1 MFYKKWFRISMY
13 LLKIATLLFLLNSIL
28 FSISPID
35 SLKLQISKS
44 EGIKT
49 IKLSIDLSKKLLE
62 RTKISEAIKYA
73 DYAVAESKKIGNKE
87 LEIKALAI
95 ISRGYLINGNV
106 TSAQVYCDSVMELS
120 QKAKY
125 KYGIGLGFQTKGI
138 LLSYYGKL
146 EEGLVYVDSSL
157 QIFDYDNFP
166 LERALSYQSKSTLSS
181 YIGKNDSSEY
191 YLKQALDIYKEN
203 NALYSY
209 ANLKLN
215 KALIQGTSLGQY
227 ENAIKN
233 ALETLP
239 FFEQI
244 DDTIKISTAT
254 SIIANCYDAIGNY
267 DKAIKYYIN
276 AILLSEKSGS
286 KLYLANFKNNLGEV
300 YKHKGDF
307 EKAYECYTKAL
318 EIFNELKL
326 IEGITVVKNNIGE
339 YYLSQK
345 KYDEALLY
353 FNESFSKV
361 DQTID
366 FYKSTI
372 LSRNIGIVYLKRNDY
387 NKAIFYLNNSVKFG
401 KKMELLEEIYPAYKS
416 LAEAYLEKEDY
427 KEAYKN
433 MALYSNGKDEFLKKS
448 NAERLTDVEIKYQTE
463 KKEKE
468 IEILT
473 KGQEIQNLQIA
484 NQRYITL
491 VLVVVLVLI
500 GGGTI
505 LLYRRYGL
513 KKKTNSTL
521 ERSNK
526 IMKQYADELERTN
539 FQLKESEE
547 NLKNLNATKD
557 KFFSIISHDL
567 KGPFFS
573 LLGLSEIMSENLDNL
588 SKDEIKEM
596 SLGINNAS
604 KKVFTLLENLLEWS
618 RAQLGMINIEKQLFD
633 FNELVNENSKL
644 FKSNF
649 EQKGIELKSNLIE
662 NSKIYADREMI
673 NFALRNLLNNA
684 IKFTDIG
691 GEVLIETQIENSIFF
706 VKISDTGIGMD
717 KNSISKLFKMESAF
731 STDGTRKERGTGL
744 GLILVN
750 EFIQK
755 NDGNILVESELGKGT
770 TFTVKLP
777 LN

>member
-1 MFYKKWFRISMY
+1 MY
-13 LLKIATLLFLLNSIL
+13 LLKIATLLFLLNSTL
-28 FSISPID
+28 FSLSQID
-35 SLKLQISKS
+35 SLKQLISKS
-44 EGIKT
+44 DGIKT
-49 IKLSIDLSKKLLE
+49 IELSLELSKKLLE
-62 RTKISEAIKYA
+62 MTKISEAIKYA
-73 DYAVAESKKIGNKE
+73 NYAIVESKKIKNKE
-87 LEIKALAI
+87 LEIKGLAI
-95 ISRGYLINGNV
+95 ISRGYLISGNV

-120 QKAKY
+120 KKAEY

-146 EEGLVYVDSSL
+146 EEGISYVDSSL
-157 QIFDYDNFP
+157 QIFNNDNFP
-166 LERALSYQSKSTLSS
+166 LERALSFQSKSTLSS

-191 YLKQALDIYKEN
+191 YLNLALNIYKEN
-203 NALYSY
+203 NAFYSY

-239 FFEQI
+239 YFEQI

-267 DKAIKYYIN
+267 DKAIKYYLN

-286 KLYLANFKNNLGEV
+286 KLYQANFKNNLGEV

-307 EKAYECYTKAL
+307 EKAYEYYTKAL
-318 EIFNELKL
+318 KIFNELKL
-326 IEGITVVKNNIGE
+326 TEGITVAKNNIGE

-353 FNESFSKV
+353 FNESIARV

-372 LSRNIGIVYLKRNDY
+372 LSRNIGIVYLKKSNF
-387 NKAIFYLNNSVKFG
+387 NKAIFYLNNSVEYG
-401 KKMELLEEIYPAYKS
+401 KKMDLLEEIYPAYKS
-416 LAEAYLEKEDY
+416 LAEAYLGKGDY
-427 KEAYKN
+427 KKAYKN
-433 MALYSNGKDEFLKKS
+433 MVLYSNGKDEFLKKS

-473 KGQEIQNLQIA
+473 KGQEIQNLQIE

-491 VLVVVLVLI
+491 VLVIVLVLI

-505 LLYRRYGL
+505 LLYRSNGL
-513 KKKTNSTL
+513 KKKNNFTL

-547 NLKNLNATKD
+547 NLKKLNATKD

-573 LLGLSEIMSENLDNL
+573 LLGLSEIMSENLDDL
-588 SKDEIKEM
+588 SKEEIKEM

-604 KKVFTLLENLLEWS
+604 KKVFALLENLLEWS

-649 EQKGIELKSNLIE
+649 EQKGIELKSNLSE

-684 IKFTDIG
+684 IKFTDNG
-691 GEVLIETQIENSIFF
+691 GEVLIETRKENTTFF
-706 VKISDTGIGMD
+706 IKISDTGIGMD
-717 KNSISKLFKMESAF
+717 KDSIRKLFKMESTF
-731 STDGTRKERGTGL
+731 STDGTRKEKGTGL